1 MMHAGQKYQVNLK
14 KSVIKDLEKLPDIVL
29 KRVQKTILG
38 LANNPRP
45 DGCKKLKGRDD
56 YRVRVGDY
64 RILYFINDEIVTIE
78 VVRMQHRKDVYE

>member
-38 LANNPRP
+38 LANNPRL

-56 YRVRVGDY
+56 DRVRVGDY

>member
-29 KRVQKTILG
+29 KRDQKTILG

-56 YRVRVGDY
+56 YRVRVGGY
-64 RILYFINDEIVTIE
+64 RILYFINDEIVTI
-78 VVRMQHRKDVYE
+78 

>member
-1 MMHAGQKYQVNLK
+1 MMLAGQKYQVNVK

-45 DGCKKLKGRDD
+45 DGCKKLKGRED

>member
-1 MMHAGQKYQVNLK
+1 MMLAGQKYQVNVK

>member
-45 DGCKKLKGRDD
+45 DGCNKLKGRDD

>member
-78 VVRMQHRKDVYE
+78 VVRMQHR

>member
-56 YRVRVGDY
+56 DRVRVGDY
-64 RILYFINDEIVTIE
+64 RILYFTSDEIVTIE

>member
-1 MMHAGQKYQVNLK
+1 M
-14 KSVIKDLEKLPDIVL
+14 PDIVL

>member
-1 MMHAGQKYQVNLK
+1 MHAGQKYQVNLK

>member
-78 VVRMQHRKDVYE
+78 VVRMQHRKDVCE

>member
-1 MMHAGQKYQVNLK
+1 MMNAGRKYQVNLK

-29 KRVQKTILG
+29 KRVQKTILA
-38 LANNPRP
+38 LSDNPRP
-45 DGCKKLKGRDD
+45 EGCKKLKGRDD

-64 RILYFINDEIVTIE
+64 RILYYINDDIVTIE

>member
-64 RILYFINDEIVTIE
+64 RILYFVNDEIVTIE